1 MFSTRLEEFLRH
13 INETA
18 TSFEP
23 IIGVSKGAIYKPIRN
38 KKTVG
43 VEVLE
48 KIVSK
53 YPSLNLEWLITGN
66 GEMLKPGTI
75 SSSKNEDVHLISTP
89 KSTPN
94 SKSENLGVQNTDI
107 TKPGSENENV
117 EVIHRGNNRG
127 NSKSEI
133 LPLQKVTEPVVQYI
147 VRDNY
152 DMIDVPLLDMAAAA
166 NSTSGYLAPDDP
178 DTIDHLL
185 LPVSMLKKGRQNYAF
200 RVVNDS
206 MEPTLYMDDIIIVS
220 HVTPGNYD
228 QLREDRVCVVVS
240 KSKGVIVKRI
250 RNRLK
255 ENNLIRCRSDNKF
268 YHSFNV
274 YAEDLLNIFEVR
286 CKISFNLPNKTAG
299 LQDQIN
305 KLEERIEDIQELLKR
320 KPI

>member
-1 MFSTRLEEFLRH
+1 MFSTRLEEFLGH
-13 INETA
+13 IDETA

-53 YPSLNLEWLITGN
+53 YPELNLEWLITGN
-66 GEMLKPGTI
+66 GEMLKPSTI
-75 SSSKNEDVHLISTP
+75 PSSENENVHLISTP
-89 KSTPN
+89 KSTPI
-94 SKSENLGVQNTDI
+94 SKSKDLGVQN
-107 TKPGSENENV
+107 SEYKNEA
-117 EVIHRGNNRG
+117 
-127 NSKSEI
+127 
-133 LPLQKVTEPVVQYI
+133 PLALHAQEPVVQYV
-147 VRDNY
+147 VRDDYN
-152 DMIDVPLLDMAAAA
+152 MVDVPLLDMAAAA
-166 NSTSGYLAPDDP
+166 NSTSGFLAPDSP

-185 LPVSMLKKGRQNYAF
+185 LPESMLRRGKQNYAF

-206 MEPTLYMDDIIIVS
+206 MEPTLYVDDVIIVTHIEPS
-220 HVTPGNYD
+220 NYD

-255 ENNLIRCRSDNKF
+255 ENNLLRCRSDNKF

-274 YAEDLLNIFEVR
+274 YAEDLLNLFEVR
-286 CKISFNLPNKTAG
+286 CKISFNLPNISEG
-299 LQDQIN
+299 MRSQITR
-305 KLEERIEDIQELLKR
+305 LEDRIEDIEALLKR
-320 KPI
+320 KP